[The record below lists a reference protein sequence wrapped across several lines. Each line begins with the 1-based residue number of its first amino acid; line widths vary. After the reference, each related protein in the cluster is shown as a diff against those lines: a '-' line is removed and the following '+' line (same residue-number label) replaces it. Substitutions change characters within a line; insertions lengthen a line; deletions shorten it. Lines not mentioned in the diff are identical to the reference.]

1 MKTFVMNPADIK
13 RKWYLVDAKD
23 LVLGRLAVNVA
34 NILRGKNKPFYS
46 PHMDCGDYVIVV
58 NADKIHLTGKKYMDK
73 RYYYHTG
80 YPGGIVERSVKQICE
95 GKNPQNVVVKAVE
108 RMMSRNTLGRN
119 VMSKLKVYVG
129 ENHPHAAQNPEVL
142 DIAAMN
148 SKNSKR

>member
-13 RKWYLVDAKD
+13 RKWYVVDAKD

-34 NILRGKNKPFYS
+34 NVLRGKNKPFYS

-58 NADKIHLTGKKYMDK
+58 NADKVHLTGKKYLDK

-80 YPGGIVERSVKQICE
+80 YPGGIVGRNVKQVFE
-95 GKNPQNVVVKAVE
+95 GKNPQNVVLKAVE
-108 RMMSRNTLGRN
+108 RMISRNTLGRN
-119 VMSKLKVYVG
+119 IMSKLKIYVG

-148 SKNSKR
+148 VKNSKR